1 MAKETS
7 PTPAMMSFGEV
18 DKSFAQYN
26 LYQAPLRFMS
36 KDTRYKAIIKEGQLV
51 AIVGKTY
58 KLLPNEVAIEI
69 AKDVAAKLGA
79 VPFAEDNIMYNK
91 RLTRVFV
98 SYILP
103 DSESVIGNDTV
114 HPGFTIQNSIDA
126 TLAFSCSGFT
136 YRTACKNGVMVGF
149 KRLSTVY
156 HKHTGGLEVEKEKIE
171 KMVENVLKD
180 TENVLRAYAVMAQ
193 EKLTEEIAKNIA
205 KLSKPLRPPYIKVE
219 KGELVGFDQTKTFWE
234 VYNDITAA
242 IWHNAK
248 FDIDGKVGRFGLL
261 HRLIPLPRV

>member
-7 PTPAMMSFGEV
+7 PTPAMLSFGEV
-18 DKSFAQYN
+18 DKSFVQYN
-26 LYQAPLRFMS
+26 LYQAPIKFMG
-36 KDTRYKAIIKEGQLV
+36 KDTRYKAILREGQLV

-58 KLLPNEVAIEI
+58 KLFPNEMAIEI

-79 VPFAEDNIMYNK
+79 VPFREDNVMYNK
-91 RLTRVFV
+91 RSTRVFA

-103 DSESVIGNDTV
+103 ECEEVIGNDTV

-136 YRTACKNGVMVGF
+136 YRTVCKNGVMVGF

-156 HKHTGGLEVEKEKIE
+156 HKHTGGLEVEKEKVE
-171 KMVENVLKD
+171 KMVESVLKD
-180 TENVLRAYAVMAQ
+180 TENVLKAYAVMAQ
-193 EKLTEEIAKNIA
+193 EKLTEEIAKSIA

-219 KGELVGFDQTKTFWE
+219 KGELVGFDQTKTLWE

-242 IWHNAK
+242 IWHNTK